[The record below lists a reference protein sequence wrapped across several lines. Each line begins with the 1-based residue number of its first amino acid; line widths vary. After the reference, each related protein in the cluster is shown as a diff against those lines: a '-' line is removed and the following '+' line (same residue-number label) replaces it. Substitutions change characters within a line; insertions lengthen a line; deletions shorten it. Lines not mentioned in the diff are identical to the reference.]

1 MQNQT
6 RVSDIIR
13 RMQEYGSQAEPM
25 KTCLGILAIMSR
37 EEANKLVV
45 SRDGMETILNVM
57 TLHVDKSDVQEA
69 GCDLLWSLA
78 FGNSTVKEIIA
89 KYGGASV
96 LVRAVKRHGKSPE
109 FLKSACGALSNICQ
123 SKLNQEGVA
132 SLGGLQPLV
141 GSIHAHQNN
150 GKLLPFV
157 FDALAALIV
166 GNEDNARM
174 VSSLGFIPLVIT
186 SITRHRAAVDIV
198 KSGCHA
204 LAILTD
210 VKGQASKIAFAGGV
224 TTILPLLDTHPS
236 YADLHRVSTVVLLR
250 MLQESCH
257 VAREIVTSDGIRIL
271 LKSLDKGGAL
281 HDTVAAVA
289 HILYTVTSS
298 SQSSTSIEPQLWK
311 SPEQS
316 KFDSQQ
322 DVGSRTKKGGGRS
335 GTTHVA
341 NIDGSSMF
349 HTTKDNDADGHQ
361 TSALN
366 VIVRLLVEYRDRK
379 DVVRASCRLL
389 SNVCEY
395 SGVMVAL
402 DKMLV
407 LDKMLECV
415 GKFNETKDIVESTV
429 AVMKSLYKRMNPTIN
444 LHSCKAVEGL
454 LGIFRKR
461 LSDESTVMVCCELIA
476 NFIKKQ
482 HNSINNDSNLDIDSN
497 YEDNAHGMS
506 VNEYI
511 SPSGEPFNLEV
522 FNICLSAL
530 DDLMAIEK
538 SNGYINASTS
548 NTVNDS
554 VDDHSNGKISN
565 YSNVFKSP
573 IMPRKRPPWSKVA
586 LKHLGCIVTLIEAL
600 TGLKF
605 IQDNVDTAKTLLGV
619 IQAACASVPL
629 KSSDVGKRL
638 QKLISMVRAWAEPK
652 KEASDRVEGVT
663 FVEDDARNESKSL
676 SLNISDMI
684 DPVGPIDK
692 FSISQTSREEENH
705 GGNKATAPRSPSSQG
720 NRPRRE
726 MAFWKIEGPDGQ
738 ALSPS
743 HYDPK
748 YRLLPNHPCKD
759 PQNCSRLLEN
769 WPNYLERMN
778 PPSNLALKPIEFSG
792 NGIPERMSIAYE
804 GASAAGSGLL
814 SKCPNPV
821 PYEVDRNGVGEPF
834 EHSLTF
840 DSEFESGNLMRA
852 VQRGD
857 AAYDLFLRPDIHTPG
872 HTQWFYFAVSNT
884 HPAALV
890 RLSEQGVQVPPV
902 RVRFNIVNLTKPDS
916 LFNLGMRPV
925 MYSCTDAAKKNIGWM
940 RAGTEISYYGNPF
953 QRNNQAGEGVSCY
966 YTLSFTMEFHNPRDT
981 YLVAYSYPYTMQDYR
996 SHIREVVSRKGA
1008 SDIIRCSQLCTT
1020 LGGQDCDLLVITDFK
1035 DSREV
1040 IGPVTVAETFKDQ
1053 SEVRRPAFGSGKSA
1067 SKSPQLKPALFFS
1080 GRVHPGESPASW
1092 MMKGMI
1098 DYLTSNNASA
1108 VLLRQL
1114 FVIYIV
1120 PVLNPDGVYYGN
1132 NRCSLAGVD
1141 LNRQWKNPV
1150 KNLFPTVYTLKSF
1163 MSAHRKI
1170 REIGMYID
1178 LHGHSRKC
1186 NVFMYGADD
1195 KKRLKPQ
1202 VRAFPR
1208 FFANNDIAKKY
1219 VSYADCSFHVKKGR
1233 EGTARVIVSKE
1244 LNIPLSFTLEATF
1257 CGPNYGPLKNC
1268 HMNTGH
1274 LQEVGTSLCDTIFR
1288 YVISPE
1294 GKSAF
1299 YTVTS
1304 LSSLSNIESLTSTL
1318 NTTNMMVNSSNGVS
1332 SSEPTG
1338 VDDDSGSESGEG
1350 DSENDS
1356 VIRGKVG
1363 GDNGE
1368 RNVMKMP
1375 MKKQNGFVQ
1384 SRGSGKG
1391 SETMPAIENNGKTL
1405 PVSVT
1410 RMRLESQHRSLFS
1423 KTPSDLSRLYFTE
1436 GNNSQTH
1443 GNVSRVRKGALMTIT
1458 DDSSSGAIKQHQ
1470 AVLSAPSSTER
1481 RSAPIRDEGSL
1492 GSLLSKRIVRQN
1504 SLNALDNHRSSIES
1518 GLIGSGLNL
1527 DGTKNSSSNSNKKK

>member
-6 RVSDIIR
+6 RVTDIIR
-13 RMQEYGSQAEPM
+13 RMDEYGSQAEPM

-37 EEANKLVV
+37 EEANKLVI
-45 SRDGMETILNVM
+45 SRDGMDTILNVM

-141 GSIHAHQNN
+141 GSIHAHQSN

-174 VSSLGFIPLVIT
+174 VSSLGFIPLVVT
-186 SITRHRAAVDIV
+186 SITRHRTAVDIV

-224 TTILPLLDTHPS
+224 TTILPLLDSHPS

-257 VAREIVTSDGIRIL
+257 VAREIVSSEGIRIL

-289 HILYTVTSS
+289 HILFTVTSA
-298 SQSSTSIEPQLWK
+298 SQSSAAIEPQLWK

-322 DVGSRTKKGGGRS
+322 EGSIRTKKSGNRS
-335 GTTHVA
+335 SITSHASPSDNGEGTAT
-341 NIDGSSMF
+341 
-349 HTTKDNDADGHQ
+349 DAHQ
-361 TSALN
+361 TSALT
-366 VIVRLLVEYRDRK
+366 VIVRLLSEYRERK

-389 SNVCEY
+389 GNVCEY
-395 SGVMVAL
+395 AGVIVAL
-402 DKMLV
+402 DKSQV

-415 GKFNETKDIVESTV
+415 GKFNETKDIIESTV
-429 AVMKSLYKRMNPTIN
+429 AVTKSLYKRMNPTIN
-444 LHSCKAVEGL
+444 LHSCRAIEGF
-454 LGIFRKR
+454 LGIFRSKV
-461 LSDESTVMVCCELIA
+461 SDESIVMVFSELA
-476 NFIKKQ
+476 AKFIKKRLK
-482 HNSINNDSNLDIDSN
+482 SIDPQDESEVHSDSKEDIDGASI
-497 YEDNAHGMS
+497 S
-506 VNEYI
+506 EYV
-511 SPSGEPFNLEV
+511 SPSGKRFSMEV
-522 FNICLSAL
+522 LDLCITAL
-530 DDLMAIEK
+530 DDLMVTEK
-538 SNGYINASTS
+538 SNGSISASSSHST
-548 NTVNDS
+548 NDH
-554 VDDHSNGKISN
+554 DDFVATKPLNN
-565 YSNVFKSP
+565 SNVFKSP
-573 IMPRKRPPWSKVA
+573 IVPRKRPPWSKVA
-586 LKHLGCIVTLIEAL
+586 LKHLSSIVTLVEAL
-600 TGLKF
+600 IALRFVKE
-605 IQDNVDTAKTLLGV
+605 NMEVAKTLYNAV
-619 IQAACASVPL
+619 QAACASVPL

-638 QKLISMVRAWAEPK
+638 QKLISIIGPWAEPK
-652 KEASDRVEGVT
+652 VEAPVQVEDVASVEG
-663 FVEDDARNESKSL
+663 DARDESKTL
-676 SLNISDMI
+676 TLNISDMI
-684 DPVGPIDK
+684 DPVEPIDK
-692 FSISQTSREEENH
+692 FSRTRTSSNEEKEEVSRP
-705 GGNKATAPRSPSSQG
+705 TAPGSPLS
-720 NRPRRE
+720 RAEMPRRE
-726 MAFWKIEGPDGQ
+726 MAFWKIEGPDGKT
-738 ALSPS
+738 LSPS

-759 PQNCSRLLEN
+759 LQNRKRLLEN

-778 PPSNLALKPIEFSG
+778 PPSNLALKPLDFSG

-804 GASAAGSGLL
+804 GTSAAGSGLL
-814 SKCPNPV
+814 SKCPSPV
-821 PYEVDRNGVGEPF
+821 PYEVNPNGVGEPF

-857 AAYDLFLRPDIHTPG
+857 AAYDLFLRPDVHTPG

-890 RLSEQGVQVPPV
+890 RLAEQGVQVPTV

-925 MYSCTDAAKKNIGWM
+925 MYSCTDAAQKNIGWM

-981 YLVAYSYPYTMQDYR
+981 YLIAYSYPYTMHDYR
-996 SHIREVVSRKGA
+996 SHIREVLSRKSA
-1008 SDIIRCSQLCTT
+1008 SDVVRCSQLCTT

-1035 DSREV
+1035 ESKEL
-1040 IGPVTVAETFKDQ
+1040 IGPITVADTFKEQ
-1053 SEVRRPAFGSGKSA
+1053 PEMRRSTLGNGRNSGK
-1067 SKSPQLKPALFFS
+1067 PPPLKPALFFS

-1098 DYLTSNNASA
+1098 DHLTSNNMSA
-1108 VLLRQL
+1108 VLLRQM

-1150 KNLFPTVYTLKSF
+1150 KSLHPTVFMMKSF
-1163 MSAHRKI
+1163 MNAQRKL

-1195 KKRLKPQ
+1195 KKRQRPQ
-1202 VRAFPR
+1202 VRAFPK
-1208 FFANNDIAKKY
+1208 FFSNNDIAKKY

-1274 LQEVGTSLCDTIFR
+1274 LQEVGASLCDTIFR

-1299 YTVTS
+1299 YTVAPI
-1304 LSSLSNIESLTSTL
+1304 SSFNNVESLTSSLDSTDIS
-1318 NTTNMMVNSSNGVS
+1318 NNNNNGSSAAD
-1332 SSEPTG
+1332 PTG
-1338 VDDDSGSESGEG
+1338 IDDDSGSESGEG
-1350 DSENDS
+1350 DSETGS
-1356 VIRGKVG
+1356 VIRSKG
-1363 GDNGE
+1363 GPDDGHNKTT
-1368 RNVMKMP
+1368 NMLMKR
-1375 MKKQNGFVQ
+1375 QNGYAQ
-1384 SRGSGKG
+1384 PKNTGKG
-1391 SETMPAIENNGKTL
+1391 GETMPAIENNGKTL
-1405 PVSVT
+1405 PMNVT
-1410 RMRLESQHRSLFS
+1410 RMRLENQHRSLFS
-1423 KTPSDLSRLYFTE
+1423 KTPSDLSRLYFSE
-1436 GNNSQTH
+1436 GNNSQTI
-1443 GNVSRVRKGALMTIT
+1443 GDVSKARKAGLMTVT
-1458 DDSSSGAIKQHQ
+1458 DGSLGAIKQNQ
-1470 AVLSAPSSTER
+1470 AVLSAPSSAER
-1481 RSAPIRDEGSL
+1481 RSAPVRDEGNL
-1492 GSLLSKRIVRQN
+1492 GSVLSKRVVRQN
-1504 SLNALDNHRSSIES
+1504 SLNALDNQRSSIES
-1518 GLIGSGLNL
+1518 GLIGSGLIL
-1527 DGTKNSSSNSNKKK
+1527 DGTRNARRK